1 MAAPSASGIPAPS
14 LWSKQEQ
21 ARLLQEAREKVKAHG
36 FSMKRSCDAGSL
48 QEALKHGTLMVSELR
63 TSLLSPKLYYELYME
78 VFDQLGF
85 LEIFFSTLQRQG
97 TPLSKIYDAVQ
108 LTGNVLPRLYL
119 MITAGS
125 VYIKSGQGKAREVLG
140 DLLEM
145 VKGVQHPQ
153 RGLFLRHYLAQKCK
167 DRLPDENSPYA
178 GESVKLC
185 RPSLLPAR
193 QFHQL
198 VFALVRSVFLASQ
211 LCLVVVPLPMPLASC
226 CLTSA
231 R

>member
-1 MAAPSASGIPAPS
+1 
-14 LWSKQEQ
+14 
-21 ARLLQEAREKVKAHG
+21 
-36 FSMKRSCDAGSL
+36 MKRACDASSL

-85 LEIFFSTLQRQG
+85 LEIFFTTLQRQG
-97 TPLSKIYDAVQ
+97 TPLSKIYEAVQ

-125 VYIKSGQGKAREVLG
+125 VYIKSGQGRAREVLG

-167 DRLPDENSPYA
+167 DRLPDEGSPYS
-178 GESVKLC
+178 GEFHTLL
-185 RPSLLPAR
+185 PSLCALLPRLLLANPSR
-193 QFHQL
+193 L
-198 VFALVRSVFLASQ
+198 VWSCVFVRIPFFQAP
-211 LCLVVVPLPMPLASC
+211 LVVLWLTLSALSC
-226 CLTSA
+226 PTSA